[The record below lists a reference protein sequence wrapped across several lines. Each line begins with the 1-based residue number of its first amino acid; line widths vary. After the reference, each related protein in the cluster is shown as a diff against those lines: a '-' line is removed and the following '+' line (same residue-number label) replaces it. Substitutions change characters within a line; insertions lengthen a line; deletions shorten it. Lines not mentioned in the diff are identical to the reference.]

1 VDRYDL
7 FSEVFPYLPRSLV
20 RTRYG
25 SSVNNTDRFPQAT
38 FATGY
43 LRDGRALRFQTYV
56 APCALD
62 SECQPPVV
70 ASRGVGQVIAGGST
84 FSSWLPVTAPTTQAA
99 SGSPDVN
106 TDGFA
111 LTLTVESPQLTV
123 AASDPAPLA
132 AATITLT
139 ATSFGAG
146 TAGAVTFLDDTATL
160 GTASLVEGVAK
171 LDVTLPAGVRRL
183 AARLGGVTSPLLLLP
198 VTVQGSTTP

>member
-1 VDRYDL
+1 
-7 FSEVFPYLPRSLV
+7 
-20 RTRYG
+20 
-25 SSVNNTDRFPQAT
+25 
-38 FATGY
+38 
-43 LRDGRALRFQTYV
+43 
-56 APCALD
+56 
-62 SECQPPVV
+62 
-70 ASRGVGQVIAGGST
+70 
-84 FSSWLPVTAPTTQAA
+84 
-99 SGSPDVN
+99 VN